1 MSLTTEYKTKV
12 CAESYVGTK
21 GYTIPKSVLTPAD
34 LEFLKKDLFLKPQ
47 TPGPSFGPALNDA
60 FPVYRENEKKI
71 YIPRFYG
78 IERYGMPE
86 RSELAPG
93 MDINVTFPREL
104 RDYQNKIVSVYM
116 NAGNQWFPRTPLPSI
131 AGTLDNELLQAG
143 GVRGAAAPVGG
154 RAGGA
159 TPASGILEIYC
170 GAGKC
175 LGKDTPILMYDGTV
189 KMVQDV
195 QVGDVLMGD
204 DSAPRNVLTLAR
216 GREKMYRVA
225 DSDNREEYTVNESH
239 ILSLKASRHYSKKY
253 TEGSVHDISVKDY
266 LALPKTIRG
275 LLLGYRAQIE
285 YPDQPITVD
294 PYVMGH
300 IINLDYN
307 LHNHG
312 ETSVVTIF
320 KSVYDYIHKVTNLGT
335 TSKYTHVLHYYKDTQ
350 LMHIMEIFRD
360 RSQIPRNYKC
370 NTREVRLRVL
380 AGILDSC
387 VVSTRFTDHYITEV
401 LDNGTLSEDILALAR
416 SLGFGAGIRVVYR
429 GHSPT
434 SRYKVVIRIYGDNI
448 GDIPVERDYFRI
460 QLGTCLKHKTADLYS
475 IKLTELEED
484 VYYGFE
490 IDGNRRFVL
499 GDHTVTHNT
508 VMALKIVSL
517 IQKKTLIL
525 VHKEFLM
532 NQWIE
537 RIEEF
542 LPGARVGK
550 IQAST
555 CDIENKD
562 IVIGMI
568 QTMYNKVFPQ
578 EVYSQ
583 FGLTIIDEVH
593 RIGSEEFSKTL
604 LKTITPYMLGISA
617 TVERKDKLTKLLYM
631 FIGPKIHSM
640 LRKQED
646 TVLVRGIEFVTNDSD
661 FNEVEY
667 DFRGQPKYS
676 TMISKICAYGP
687 RSDFI
692 VKTIRD
698 LLRENPG
705 AQIMVLAHN
714 RSLLTYL
721 HAALCSTSHLP
732 LRRDLSVPN
741 ELIQEI
747 GLSSE
752 TDSLLPGSCPQSTL
766 AGGVRGVATPATVGF
781 YVGGMKQKD
790 LQETESKQIVLA
802 TYAMAAEALDI
813 KTLSILLMAT
823 PKTDITQS
831 VGRILRV
838 KHANPIIVDIIDS
851 HQLFQNQ
858 WKLRKRFYKKANYKI
873 VTSTSKKYTDME
885 TTDWFKVFD
894 PKIKDT
900 DADDDDEKKN
910 TTDFGGKCCIDVS
923 GL

>member
-1 MSLTTEYKTKV
+1 MNITTEYKTKV
-12 CAESYVGTK
+12 CTESYLGTK

-47 TPGPSFGPALNDA
+47 TPGPSFGPALEDA
-60 FPVYRENEKKI
+60 FPVYRENDKKI

-78 IERYGMPE
+78 IERYGTPE
-86 RSELAPG
+86 RSEIAPG
-93 MDINVTFPREL
+93 MDIDVAFPKEL
-104 RDYQNKIVSVYM
+104 RDYQNKIVDIYM
-116 NAGNQWFPRTPLPSI
+116 RGLHPPHAPRAEKNLNVNNGSYS
-131 AGTLDNELLQAG
+131 NELTTS
-143 GVRGAAAPVGG
+143 GG
-154 RAGGA
+154 RAVSEAGA
-159 TPASGILEIYC
+159 GAAPASGILEIYC

-175 LGKDTPILMYDGTV
+175 LGKDTPILMYDGSI

-195 QVGDVLMGD
+195 RVGDLLMGD
-204 DSAPRNVLTLAR
+204 DSTPRNVLTLAR
-216 GREKMYRVA
+216 GREKMYRIT
-225 DSDNREEYTVNESH
+225 DTDNKVEYTVNESH
-239 ILSLKASRHYSKKY
+239 ILSLKASRNYSKAY
-253 TEGSVHDISVKDY
+253 VEGSVHDISVKDY

-275 LLLGYRAQIE
+275 ILLGYRAQLE
-285 YPDQPITVD
+285 YAQHMVLVD

-300 IINLDYN
+300 IINIDYN
-307 LHNHG
+307 IHNKPNG
-312 ETSVVTIF
+312 ETSGVTIF
-320 KSVYDYIHKVTNLGT
+320 RGVYDYIHKVTNLGT
-335 TSKYTHVLHYYKDTQ
+335 TDDDIFVVYVLHYWKDPYLKQ
-350 LMHIMEIFRD
+350 MMNVFRERSHIPME
-360 RSQIPRNYKC
+360 YKC
-370 NTREVRLRVL
+370 NSREIRLRVL

-387 VVSTRFTDHYITEV
+387 IASLRFTDHYITEV
-401 LDNGTLSEDILALAR
+401 YDNGTLSEDILALAR
-416 SLGFGAGIRVVYR
+416 SLGFGAGIRAVYR
-429 GHSPT
+429 GHLPT
-434 SRYKVVIRIYGDNI
+434 SRYKVIIRIYGDNI
-448 GDIPVERDYFRI
+448 GEIPVERDYFRI
-460 QLGTCLKHKTADLYS
+460 QHGTCLKHRTADMYS
-475 IKLTELEED
+475 IKLTALEED
-484 VYYGFE
+484 DYYGFE

-517 IQKKTLIL
+517 LKKKTLIL

-550 IQAST
+550 IQASV
-555 CDIENKD
+555 CDIDNKD

-692 VKTIRD
+692 VKTIKD
-698 LLRENPG
+698 LLKENPEG
-705 AQIMVLAHN
+705 QIMVLAHN

-721 HAALCSTSHLP
+721 H
-732 LRRDLSVPN
+732 
-741 ELIQEI
+741 
-747 GLSSE
+747 E
-752 TDSLLPGSCPQSTL
+752 TLNVAGASPPARPPFTEE
-766 AGGVRGVATPATVGF
+766 AGGLRGSDEVATSAKPAAAAPAGF

-790 LQETESKQIVLA
+790 LQETESKKIVLA

-838 KHANPIIVDIIDS
+838 KHANPIIVDIIDTHS
-851 HQLFQNQ
+851 TFQNQ

-873 VTSTSKKYTDME
+873 ETTTSKKYTNME
-885 TTDWFKVFD
+885 TTEWFKVFD
-894 PKIKDT
+894 PKIKT
-900 DADDDDEKKN
+900 ADDDEDDDVKKN
-910 TTDFGGKCCIDVS
+910 TTEFKGKCSINVS
-923 GL
+923 EL